1 MAFLDR
7 TGVERLWAHIISKL
21 GEKVD
26 AVEGKGLST
35 NDYTNEEKEKLAEIV
50 GIDTAHQMFVT
61 DGDGRASWVNKEFY
75 SGTLLTVSHTIN
87 GSQHTWVK
95 VSDEIPTGGAY
106 TLGEACWYKEYNTS
120 GKIVTGL
127 AGCEEKYVYTSRY
140 TIVITFEDNVAIDD
154 EYIFPER
161 GTYFEYND
169 PDSYIMGF
177 AFGANTTEMEITWDG
192 NTETIKTL
200 SPKYLT
206 GTSLTESDNGKVLGV
221 VNGAIGLVYNRIVIT
236 YDGTNYTCNVP
247 YTELANCLNSGL
259 PAAYILTG
267 NAAGIGV
274 TTRYTNLEFADNLTL
289 YKVFIYNVK
298 GTLVTTLKYNS
309 DGTIVISQ

>member
-7 TGVERLWAHIISKL
+7 TGVERLWLHIISKL

-26 AVEGKGLST
+26 KVDSKGLST
-35 NDYTNEEKEKLAEIV
+35 NDFTNEEKEKLAGIV
-50 GIDTAHQMFVT
+50 EPSSAYQKLVT
-61 DGDGRASWVNKEFY
+61 NEDGTPSWVNREFY
-75 SGTLLTVSHTIN
+75 SGTLLRVTHTIN
-87 GSQHTWVK
+87 GTKHTWIK

-106 TLGEACWYKEYNTS
+106 TLGEACWYKEHNTS
-120 GKIVTGL
+120 GYIVTGL
-127 AGCEEKYVYTSRY
+127 AGCEEKYAYTSRY
-140 TIVITFEDNVAIDD
+140 TIVIALEDNVAIDD

-161 GTYFEYND
+161 GTYFEYD
-169 PDSYIMGF
+169 GSDSYIIGF
-177 AFGANTTEMEITWDG
+177 AFGANTTEIEIAWDG

-221 VNGAIGLVYNRIVIT
+221 VNGTISLVYDRIVIT
-236 YDGTNYTCNVP
+236 YDGTNYACNVP
-247 YTELANCLNSGL
+247 YAELADCLNRGL
-259 PAAYILTG
+259 PATYILTG